1 MPALFDA
8 DGNAYAAPWVDPW
21 GWLQTLL
28 IPWLVAAAPIA
39 GYTPA
44 RDPLDAHGGARHRPR
59 PHGAREGPADRSRHA
74 PPRGAAD
81 VSAST
86 AGLVWGLAPL
96 IITNLVLVE
105 WVFSVPG
112 FFFNTKRALGKADP
126 PVIDV
131 PMLQAQAIWG
141 AILIVMLGVLADLV
155 VIRLDPRVRSRG
167 F

>member
-1 MPALFDA
+1 VKALFDA
-8 DGNAYAAPWVDPW
+8 DGNAYAAPWADPW

-39 GYTPA
+39 GYVMRGTVSMLMEELGTDHVRTA
-44 RDPLDAHGGARHRPR
+44 RAKGVSARAVIR
-59 PHGAREGPADRSRHA
+59 RHA
-74 PPRGAAD
+74 APTTYPG
-81 VSAST
+81 T
-86 AGLVWGLAPL
+86 AGLVWGLSPL

-141 AILIVMLGVLADLV
+141 AILIVMLGVAADLV
-155 VIRLDPRVRSRG
+155 VLSLDPRVRSRG